1 MEPVV
6 LSERVNLE
14 AVKYLMSMPKAWW
27 KSVLSTDK
35 DRKFDVEYNKVREF
49 LKGQLDGTGITRTY
63 KFADGKD
70 FGRQFDHSG
79 LQGMQKSVRG
89 VLCDGIISDLDI
101 VNCHPMILAW
111 MCKEHQIPCGNL
123 DYYIKNRDK
132 ILNDLAQN
140 GFDKDEAKRLF
151 LKSTNSSFRRQS
163 VGYDFYDAYDAEMK
177 KIQKQLMDIPKYAF
191 INEFETSDIY
201 I

>member
-1 MEPVV
+1 MMETVT
-6 LSERVNLE
+6 LDERVNLE
-14 AVKYLMSMPKAWW
+14 AVKYLLTKPKAWW
-27 KSVLSTDK
+27 KEILKTDK
-35 DRKFDVEYNKVREF
+35 NRKLEVEYNKVKAF
-49 LKGQLDGTGITRTY
+49 LYGQLDGTGHQRTY
-63 KFADGKD
+63 KFAENKD

-89 VLCDGIISDLDI
+89 VLCDGIIDI

-111 MCKEHQIPCGNL
+111 VCKEHQIPCGNL

-151 LKSTNSSFRRQS
+151 LKSTNSSFRRES